1 MTHLPNVRSPQS
13 GSSGSRQS
21 TNLEP
26 DTAPAFELET
36 NEAAP
41 ANGSGSAST
50 SEIPKL
56 AGGTNLASNESSA
69 GPALGDTRPSS
80 PLHFVINLLV
90 SAAVLGAAIYGYT
103 FLGERQR
110 PQRSKPA
117 KSPVTIVAT
126 DDVRFHSGPVVIDVN
141 GVVVPLRELRLA
153 SEVAGRVVELSENVR
168 AGRKVKQGEVLIRLD
183 ATEYELEVKRLQA
196 LAQQEAAEENS
207 VQVGIENTLQLQSLA
222 QKQLEIARQERER
235 INALVAQRAASAS
248 EVDTARRAE
257 LAADASLVELENR
270 RRELTAQ
277 LQLVTEK
284 RSLTEVLLERAR
296 LDLSRCE
303 IKSPIDGRVVSS
315 EVEEQSFLPTG
326 TTFITIEDT
335 SAVEVRASLT
345 ADQMFW
351 IWNSRSV
358 LSTLAASDPAQA
370 EKAVTDADRF
380 NSAVS
385 ATISSV
391 IGSEAHQWSAVF
403 ERLDGVGIDL
413 NTRTYPCLFRVE
425 SPESS
430 LEGSAS
436 RQLTRGMFVDVSIET
451 QPNQV
456 LVRVAESAVRP
467 GNRLWLNVDGKLRIV
482 PVTIVSRTGDDVV
495 VQIQPELDHLCTL
508 ASTRI
513 IVSPISDPVEGMPVG
528 GQPPSPSGEG
538 AGPGKTGQSDFP
550 PIGDTTSNPIQANSS
565 LRVDG

>member
-21 TNLEP
+21 TDLEP
-26 DTAPAFELET
+26 DTAPTFELET

-50 SEIPKL
+50 SGLPRST
-56 AGGTNLASNESSA
+56 GGTNLAPNESSA
-69 GPALGDTRPSS
+69 GPALGDTRHSS
-80 PLHFVINLLV
+80 PLHFVVNLLV

-538 AGPGKTGQSDFP
+538 AGPGKTGQSDSP

>member
-1 MTHLPNVRSPQS
+1 MTHVPDVQSPQS
-13 GSSGSRQS
+13 ASSGSRQS
-21 TNLEP
+21 TDLEP
-26 DTAPAFELET
+26 SSAPTFELDAS
-36 NEAAP
+36 EAA
-41 ANGSGSAST
+41 ASNGSGSAAT
-50 SEIPKL
+50 SEIPQS
-56 AGGTNLASNESSA
+56 ASGTHLASSGSSA
-69 GPALGDTRPSS
+69 GPALGDTQPSS
-80 PLHFVINLLV
+80 PLHFVVNLVV
-90 SAAVLGAAIYGYT
+90 SAAVLAAAIYGYT

-110 PQRSKPA
+110 PQRTKPA
-117 KSPVTIVAT
+117 KSPVTIVST
-126 DDVRFHSGPVVIDVN
+126 DDLRFHSGPVVIDVN

-168 AGRKVKQGEVLIRLD
+168 AGRKVKKGEVLIQLD
-183 ATEYELEVKRLQA
+183 STEYELEVKRLQA

-207 VQVGIENTLQLQSLA
+207 VQVGIENTVELQSLA

-235 INALVAQRAASAS
+235 INSLVAQRAASAS

-257 LAADASLVELENR
+257 LAADSSLVELENR

-303 IKSPIDGRVVSS
+303 IQSPIDGRVVSS

-326 TTFITIEDT
+326 TPFITIEDT

-358 LSTLAASDPAQA
+358 LSTLAASDPDQA
-370 EKAVTDADRF
+370 EKAVSDADRI

-385 ATISSV
+385 ATICSIFGTES
-391 IGSEAHQWSAVF
+391 HQWSAVF
-403 ERLDGVGIDL
+403 ERLDGVGIDV

-425 SPESS
+425 SPESF

-451 QPNQV
+451 QPNQ
-456 LVRVAESAVRP
+456 LLFRVAESAIRP

-482 PVTIVSRTGDDVV
+482 PITIVSRTGDDVV
-495 VQIQPELDHLCTL
+495 VQVQPELDHLCTL
-508 ASTRI
+508 ASTQI
-513 IVSPISDPVEGMPVG
+513 IVSPISDPIEGMPVG
-528 GQPPSPSGEG
+528 GQTPSIAE
-538 AGPGKTGQSDFP
+538 AGPDKTGQSASP
-550 PIGDTTSNPIQANSS
+550 AIGDATSNPNQANSS
-565 LRVDG
+565 LRANG

>member
-21 TNLEP
+21 TDLEP
-26 DTAPAFELET
+26 DTAPTFELET

-50 SEIPKL
+50 PELPRS

-80 PLHFVINLLV
+80 PLQFVVNLLV

-538 AGPGKTGQSDFP
+538 AGPGKTGQSDSP
-550 PIGDTTSNPIQANSS
+550 PIGDTTSNLIQANSS

>member
-1 MTHLPNVRSPQS
+1 MTHVPNVQSPRSA
-13 GSSGSRQS
+13 SSGSRQS
-21 TNLEP
+21 TDLEP
-26 DTAPAFELET
+26 SSAPTFELDAS
-36 NEAAP
+36 EAA
-41 ANGSGSAST
+41 ASNGSGSAAT
-50 SEIPKL
+50 SEFPQS
-56 AGGTNLASNESSA
+56 ASGTHSSSSASSA
-69 GPALGDTRPSS
+69 GPALGDTQPSS
-80 PLHFVINLLV
+80 PLHFVVNLVV
-90 SAAVLGAAIYGYT
+90 SAAVLAAAIYGYT

-110 PQRSKPA
+110 PQRNKPA
-117 KSPVTIVAT
+117 KSPVTIVST
-126 DDVRFHSGPVVIDVN
+126 DDLRFHSGPVVIDVN

-168 AGRKVKQGEVLIRLD
+168 AGRKVKKGEVLIRLD
-183 ATEYELEVKRLQA
+183 STEYELEVKRLQA

-207 VQVGIENTLQLQSLA
+207 VQVGIENTVELQSLA

-235 INALVAQRAASAS
+235 INSLVAQRAASAS

-257 LAADASLVELENR
+257 LAADSSLVELENR

-303 IKSPIDGRVVSS
+303 IQSPIDGRVVSS

-326 TTFITIEDT
+326 TPFITIEDT

-358 LSTLAASDPAQA
+358 LSTLAASDPVQA
-370 EKAVTDADRF
+370 EKAVSDADRI

-391 IGSEAHQWSAVF
+391 FGTESHQWSAVF
-403 ERLDGVGIDL
+403 ERLDGVGIDV

-451 QPNQV
+451 QPNQ
-456 LVRVAESAVRP
+456 LLFRVAESAVRP

-482 PVTIVSRTGDDVV
+482 PITIVSRTGDDVV
-495 VQIQPELDHLCTL
+495 VQVQPELDHLCTL

-513 IVSPISDPVEGMPVG
+513 IVSPISDPIEGMPVG
-528 GQPPSPSGEG
+528 GQTPSNAE
-538 AGPGKTGQSDFP
+538 AGPDKTGQSASP
-550 PIGDTTSNPIQANSS
+550 AIGDATLNPNQANSS
-565 LRVDG
+565 LRADG

>member
-1 MTHLPNVRSPQS
+1 MTQIPDVPSLQS
-13 GSSGSRQS
+13 AASGSRQS
-21 TNLEP
+21 TDLEP
-26 DTAPAFELET
+26 SSAPASELEASEKMPLNGSESGMTSDLSRLASGVT
-36 NEAAP
+36 NE
-41 ANGSGSAST
+41 
-50 SEIPKL
+50 
-56 AGGTNLASNESSA
+56 
-69 GPALGDTRPSS
+69 SS
-80 PLHFVINLLV
+80 PLHFTINLIV
-90 SAAVLGAAIYGYT
+90 SVGLFAAAIYGYT

-110 PQRSKPA
+110 PLRSKPP
-117 KSPVTIVAT
+117 KSPVTIVST
-126 DDVRFHSGPVVIDVN
+126 DDLRFHSGPVVIDVN

-153 SEVAGRVVELSENVR
+153 AEVAGRVVELSENVR
-168 AGRKVKQGEVLIRLD
+168 AGRKVKKGQVLIRLD
-183 ATEYELEVKRLQA
+183 STEYELEVKRLQA

-207 VQVGIENTLQLQSLA
+207 VQVGIENTVELQSLA

-235 INALVAQRAASAS
+235 INSLVAQRAASAS

-257 LAADASLVELENR
+257 LAADSALVELENR

-284 RSLTEVLLERAR
+284 RSLTQVLLERAR

-303 IKSPIDGRVVSS
+303 IQSPIDGRVVSS

-326 TTFITIEDT
+326 TPFITIEDT

-358 LSTLAASDPAQA
+358 LSTLAASDPDQA
-370 EKAVTDADRF
+370 GTAVSDADRI

-391 IGSEAHQWSAVF
+391 FGTESHQWSAVF
-403 ERLDGVGIDL
+403 ERLDGVGIDV

-430 LEGSAS
+430 LEGSSS

-451 QPNQV
+451 QPNQ
-456 LVRVAESAVRP
+456 LLFRVAESAVRP

-482 PVTIVSRTGDDVV
+482 PITIVSRAGDDVV
-495 VQIQPELDHLCTL
+495 VQVQPELDHLCTL

-513 IVSPISDPVEGMPVG
+513 IVSPISDPIEGMPVG
-528 GQPPSPSGEG
+528 AQTPSNAE
-538 AGPGKTGQSDFP
+538 AGPDKTGQSASP
-550 PIGDTTSNPIQANSS
+550 AIGDATSNSNQTNSS
-565 LRVDG
+565 LRADG

>member
-21 TNLEP
+21 TDLEP
-26 DTAPAFELET
+26 DTAPTFELET

-50 SEIPKL
+50 PELPRS

-80 PLHFVINLLV
+80 PLHFVVNLLV

>member
-1 MTHLPNVRSPQS
+1 
-13 GSSGSRQS
+13 
-21 TNLEP
+21 
-26 DTAPAFELET
+26 
-36 NEAAP
+36 
-41 ANGSGSAST
+41 
-50 SEIPKL
+50 
-56 AGGTNLASNESSA
+56 
-69 GPALGDTRPSS
+69 LGDTQPSS
-80 PLHFVINLLV
+80 PLHFVVNLVV
-90 SAAVLGAAIYGYT
+90 SAAVLAAAIYGYT

-110 PQRSKPA
+110 PQRTKPA
-117 KSPVTIVAT
+117 KSPVTIVST
-126 DDVRFHSGPVVIDVN
+126 DDLRFHSGPVVIDVN

-168 AGRKVKQGEVLIRLD
+168 AGRKVKKGEVLIRLNS
-183 ATEYELEVKRLQA
+183 TEYELEVKRLQA

-207 VQVGIENTLQLQSLA
+207 VQVGIENTVELQSLA

-235 INALVAQRAASAS
+235 INSLVAQRAASAS

-257 LAADASLVELENR
+257 LAADSSLVELENR

-277 LQLVTEK
+277 LQLVKEK

-303 IKSPIDGRVVSS
+303 IQSPIDGRVVSS

-326 TTFITIEDT
+326 TPFITIEDT

-351 IWNSRSV
+351 IWNSQSV
-358 LSTLAASDPAQA
+358 LSTLAASDPDQA
-370 EKAVTDADRF
+370 EKAVSDADRI

-385 ATISSV
+385 ATISTVFGTES
-391 IGSEAHQWSAVF
+391 HQWSAVF
-403 ERLDGVGIDL
+403 ERLDGVGIDV

-451 QPNQV
+451 QPNQ
-456 LVRVAESAVRP
+456 LLFRVAESAVRP

-482 PVTIVSRTGDDVV
+482 PITIVSRTGDDVV
-495 VQIQPELDHLCTL
+495 VQVQPELDHLCTL

-513 IVSPISDPVEGMPVG
+513 IVSPISDPIEGMPVG
-528 GQPPSPSGEG
+528 GQTPSIAE
-538 AGPGKTGQSDFP
+538 AGPDKTGQSASP
-550 PIGDTTSNPIQANSS
+550 AIGDASSNSNEANSS
-565 LRVDG
+565 LRADG

>member
-1 MTHLPNVRSPQS
+1 
-13 GSSGSRQS
+13 
-21 TNLEP
+21 
-26 DTAPAFELET
+26 LET

-50 SEIPKL
+50 PELPRS
-56 AGGTNLASNESSA
+56 AGGTNLASNESTA

-80 PLHFVINLLV
+80 PLHFVVNLLV

-126 DDVRFHSGPVVIDVN
+126 DDIRFHSGPVVIDVN

-391 IGSEAHQWSAVF
+391 IGSESHQWSAVF

-538 AGPGKTGQSDFP
+538 AGPGKTGQSDSP